1 MIEEYNT
8 LTLIP
13 TSNHAV
19 HLLLVDRNTNDE
31 RHFIEQKSYEYI
43 EE

>member
-8 LTLIP
+8 LTLIL

-19 HLLLVDRNTNDE
+19 HLLLVDPNTNDE
-31 RHFIEQKSYEYI
+31 RYFIEEQF
-43 EE
+43 